1 MKLFLGKKL
10 SMTQM
15 YKEGGK
21 VVPATSVQTG
31 EAIVVQ
37 VKTEEKDGYSA
48 VQLGFSQGNKNISKS
63 VKAHVNGLVERP
75 ALVEMR
81 VDDASK
87 FSVGQKFGLDN
98 LVIGERISVSAV
110 SKGHG
115 YQGVV
120 KRHHFSG
127 APKTHGHKHDLRSPG
142 SIGSTDAQRVFPGKR
157 MAGRMGADRVT
168 ILNLEI
174 VHIDKESGIVMIKG
188 AVPGARNGIIEIK
201 AQGDM
206 KEKI

>member
-1 MKLFLGKKL
+1 
-10 SMTQM
+10 MTQM
-15 YKEGGK
+15 HKEGGK
-21 VVPATSVQTG
+21 VVPATCVQTC
-31 EAIVVQ
+31 EAVVVQ
-37 VKTEEKDGYSA
+37 VKTAKKDGYNA

-63 VKAHVNGLVERP
+63 VKSHVNGLISRP
-75 ALVEMR
+75 VLVEMR

-98 LVIGERISVSAV
+98 LVIGEKISVSGV
-110 SKGHG
+110 SKGRG
-115 YQGVV
+115 FQGVV

-157 MAGRMGADRVT
+157 MAGRMGSERITV
-168 ILNLEI
+168 LNLEI
-174 VHIDKESGIVMIKG
+174 VDIDANKGIIAIKG
-188 AVPGARNGIIEIK
+188 AVPGARNGLIEIR

-206 KEKI
+206 KEKP